1 MIRIRY
7 KDLLARNSHISYED
21 LVALVSDEASLDAA
35 EKIRKHLG
43 TCWHCQ
49 ARHQELKQSIIEIVQ
64 NLNAYVG
71 DLSSRSR
78 IARCRLDQDLHRL
91 AGEKNRPAPLTQVL
105 GMLESTLPTRLPIR
119 QIAIVAAC
127 LLALLAIFPL
137 TSTAPIS
144 AAELLQRSKQAEER
158 MMQGV
163 PDPAIH
169 GMFRVTKKNSG
180 SMDEQSMTWE
190 IWEDTVHNRVR
201 NRVEGEQGT
210 KTTGG
215 QRPRFLAKYS
225 PDASSSPLLA
235 DLQNVC
241 QENGIDIS
249 HPLSPQG
256 FDNWRRALRGER
268 DEVFATRLAAGDQGM
283 GLRTIPAEPP
293 VEGRILSAELIVRS
307 GDWHPVEQRFRVQG
321 ATTTEEY
328 DVLETAYQVVALESA
343 PTSIFAEMSPTV
355 LLPPPTRRAS
365 LAPVVAAPTPQELD
379 EAELSA
385 KFALHAVDEFLRGQ
399 IRIAQDPA
407 GSVVVEGIVETD
419 ERKAELTSLLA
430 SIPYAA
436 VKLQTSEEALTGL
449 QALSPE
455 AESTAASGAGQSFT
469 QPDAD
474 EVKRN
479 QAWVQSQWNQ
489 YGKQFHGAESD
500 NLDEKM
506 AEISNEA
513 IAHTRAAS
521 YQAWALRRLAQDYPP
536 ERVTRMSAWSKL
548 LLEMMVHDHARL
560 LGAEIGH
567 LNGMVNPVL
576 ASFVA
581 TGGAEK
587 NASPPAPQLP
597 LLVDDSAWQRQVELL
612 FQSVDDINEQ
622 VLGVFGNV
630 DLLRGSA
637 EDAVNDLL
645 MQLPGFDGDVQDFQQ
660 QVSAEFK
667 SVGELPTLNSS
678 LKTMPK

>member
-215 QRPRFLAKYS
+215 QRPRS
-225 PDASSSPLLA
+225 WPNTPRM
-235 DLQNVC
+235 
-241 QENGIDIS
+241 
-249 HPLSPQG
+249 P
-256 FDNWRRALRGER
+256 
-268 DEVFATRLAAGDQGM
+268 
-283 GLRTIPAEPP
+283 
-293 VEGRILSAELIVRS
+293 
-307 GDWHPVEQRFRVQG
+307 
-321 ATTTEEY
+321 
-328 DVLETAYQVVALESA
+328 
-343 PTSIFAEMSPTV
+343 V
-355 LLPPPTRRAS
+355 LLPCWRTCKTCARRMVS
-365 LAPVVAAPTPQELD
+365 T
-379 EAELSA
+379 S
-385 KFALHAVDEFLRGQ
+385 
-399 IRIAQDPA
+399 RIPSHHKDSTIGA
-407 GSVVVEGIVETD
+407 G
-419 ERKAELTSLLA
+419 
-430 SIPYAA
+430 PF
-436 VKLQTSEEALTGL
+436 
-449 QALSPE
+449 
-455 AESTAASGAGQSFT
+455 AAS
-469 QPDAD
+469 
-474 EVKRN
+474 
-479 QAWVQSQWNQ
+479 
-489 YGKQFHGAESD
+489 
-500 NLDEKM
+500 
-506 AEISNEA
+506 
-513 IAHTRAAS
+513 
-521 YQAWALRRLAQDYPP
+521 
-536 ERVTRMSAWSKL
+536 VTKC
-548 LLEMMVHDHARL
+548 
-560 LGAEIGH
+560 
-567 LNGMVNPVL
+567 
-576 ASFVA
+576 
-581 TGGAEK
+581 
-587 NASPPAPQLP
+587 
-597 LLVDDSAWQRQVELL
+597 
-612 FQSVDDINEQ
+612 
-622 VLGVFGNV
+622 
-630 DLLRGSA
+630 LLRGWRQEIRGWAYELFPLSRPSKAAFSA
-637 EDAVNDLL
+637 
-645 MQLPGFDGDVQDFQQ
+645 P
-660 QVSAEFK
+660 S
-667 SVGELPTLNSS
+667 
-678 LKTMPK
+678 